1 MVLEHG
7 AKSWNFIASQL
18 PGRVGK
24 QCRERWYNHL
34 DSNIVKEKWTLQ
46 EDKMLMNLFLQ
57 HGKKWSLIAKNLP
70 GRTDNT
76 IKNRFNSA
84 LKMHNSF
91 QEYLDY
97 KQKKYEKSLNRKCKG
112 IYKKKTDLKIDRKIL
127 INQQN
132 HKLNVMKNLS
142 KMENDLNFKNE
153 HDGNSKSIDSPS
165 ND

>member
-1 MVLEHG
+1 
-7 AKSWNFIASQL
+7 
-18 PGRVGK
+18 
-24 QCRERWYNHL
+24 
-34 DSNIVKEKWTLQ
+34 
-46 EDKMLMNLFLQ
+46 MLMNLFLQ

-127 INQQN
+127 IYQQN

-142 KMENDLNFKNE
+142 KMENDLNYKNE